1 MRQPKIIKWKDKM
14 PDPNYEPPLQPGR
27 GIWSESVENP
37 NLTLSRV
44 VIPPGARNQRH
55 YHVNCDA
62 GMYILRGRLKMFFG
76 PDHEMEEVIV
86 EPGDFAFAPAGVI
99 HGLTNLSDTEPAE
112 LVSCYGGV
120 GHQKEAG
127 TIFIE
132 PRWDKK

>member
-1 MRQPKIIKWKDKM
+1 MRQAKIIKFKDRM
-14 PDPNYEPPLQPGR
+14 PDPNYEPPLLPGR

-62 GMYILRGRLKMFFG
+62 GMYIVKGPLKMFIG
-76 PDHEMEEVIV
+76 PDHEREEFVA
-86 EPGDFAFAPAGVI
+86 ETGDFLFAPKGAI
-99 HGLTNLSDTEPAE
+99 HGLANPSETEPAE
-112 LVSCYGGV
+112 IVTCYGGV

-127 TIFIE
+127 TVFIE